1 MNSYQSIVE
10 EVRKIGKEHL
20 SYKMI
25 KEKGSVEEAVT
36 DSDVSIQRELML
48 RLSEIVPG
56 SQFYCEEE
64 GFNSSKKAEYLFI
77 IDPIDG
83 TMNYTRGISEC
94 AISLALLHNNEPVF
108 SCVYNLFRDE
118 MFYAIKGKGAYYQ
131 GRKIHVS
138 DRDFKHSIFFTG
150 FSLYEKKY
158 AKECIELTEDVY
170 MNTNDVRRFGSAA
183 LELCYIA
190 LGRGEL
196 YFAYRLQP
204 YDFSGGELILKEA
217 GGVISSL
224 HGKKVTHD
232 KPQLIIAANNLENLT
247 KLSEIVSKHIP
258 YVKY

>member
-1 MNSYQSIVE
+1 MNTYHNIVE
-10 EVRKIGKEHL
+10 EVRKIGRDYL
-20 SYKMI
+20 SYQMM
-25 KEKGSVEEAVT
+25 KEKGSEEEAVT
-36 DSDVSIQRELML
+36 DSDVNIQRELMS
-48 RLSEIVPG
+48 RLSEIVPD

-64 GFNSSKKAEYLFI
+64 GYNTFKKAEYLFI

-83 TMNYTRGISEC
+83 TMNYTRGIPEC
-94 AISLALLHNNEPVF
+94 AISVALLHNNELVF

-138 DRDFKHSIFFTG
+138 DRDFRHSIFFTG
-150 FSLYEKKY
+150 FSLYEKKF
-158 AKECIELTEDVY
+158 AKECIEMTKEVY
-170 MNTNDVRRFGSAA
+170 MSTNDVRRFGSAA

-204 YDFSGGELILKEA
+204 YDYSGGELILKEA
-217 GGVISSL
+217 GGAICSL
-224 HGKKVTHD
+224 HNKKVTHD
-232 KPQLIIAANNLENLT
+232 KPQLVIAANNIENLN